1 MPVLHI
7 PVAIPGAGKSYL
19 AGVMG
24 ATTVSTDAIRLWL
37 TKDESNQDRNGDV
50 FKHFHEQID
59 YALRRGHNVYADA
72 TNLTG
77 RSDLRKIAESVTADY
92 HARINPYGRLAPVRT
107 HLILFKN
114 IRQALSRNAQRERVV
129 PEEVMLHMLEK
140 YERALM
146 DINYE
151 SYDFVTEVSATR

>member
-1 MPVLHI
+1 MAILHI
-7 PVAIPGAGKSYL
+7 PVGIPGCGKSYMAAVL
-19 AGVMG
+19 G
-24 ATTVSTDAIRLWL
+24 AKVISTDQIREWI
-37 TKDESNQDRNGDV
+37 TKDVNDQSRNGDV

-77 RSDLRKIAESVTADY
+77 RSDLRKIAEAEN
-92 HARINPYGRLAPVRT
+92 AQT

-146 DINYE
+146 DINHE

>member
-7 PVAIPGAGKSYL
+7 PVAIPGAGKSHL
-19 AGVMG
+19 VNVMG
-24 ATTVSTDAIRLWL
+24 AIRLWL

-50 FKHFHEQID
+50 FKHFHENIGLW
-59 YALRRGHNVYADA
+59 LRAGHNVYADA

-77 RSDLRKIAESVTADY
+77 RSDLRKIAEAEN
-92 HARINPYGRLAPVRT
+92 AQT

-146 DINYE
+146 DINHE